1 LVVGNASALSSAA
14 NLNVGPSGTLDL
26 AGFSEPIN
34 GLSGSGTINN
44 SGATASVLTM
54 GNANGGGT
62 WAGTIAAGVG
72 GSSFIKVGG
81 GNSIITGT
89 NNLASAAASQVNG
102 GTMLITNGGA
112 LNLTGGAEFW
122 VMQNAGT
129 ASVTVDGGTLLVN
142 NWLVVGRNAAG
153 ANGTLIVNSGL
164 VQKTGGGNIVVGSLN
179 ATGTLIVNGG
189 QVLNSSELWLGE
201 SPAAV
206 ATLYLNGGLLQA
218 TDIRQNNNG
227 GLPTVLGTA
236 YFNGGTLQASASS
249 ANFLQGT
256 IISMVMSNGL
266 ILDDGGFTLSI
277 GASALQAG
285 DAFFGGLVKQGAGT
299 VYLDAANYYHGTTL
313 VTNGT
318 LAGIGSI
325 NSPMIVRP
333 AGNLGAGDAGATVGT
348 FTIYNNL
355 TLQGNAT
362 LRIDKTGGSPVQDNV
377 TVSDNI
383 TYGGILTVTNITSDA
398 NLLTTTNTFQL
409 FSVSGSKSGNFTSI
423 VGSPGAGL
431 AYSFTPASGVLSVV
445 TGTTIAS
452 NPTNITFSV
461 SGSTLSL
468 SWPADHLGWILQS
481 QTNSLSTG
489 ISPNWFDVPGSA
501 SSTSAVIN
509 MNPANAT
516 VFYRLRHP

>member
-1 LVVGNASALSSAA
+1 
-14 NLNVGPSGTLDL
+14 LNL
-26 AGFSEPIN
+26 AGFSETVN
-34 GLSGSGTINN
+34 GLSGSGLIDNSSNN
-44 SGATASVLTM
+44 AVVLTM
-54 GNANGGGT
+54 GNGNGAVN
-62 WAGTIAAGVG
+62 WSGTITNTGTG
-72 GSSFIKVGG
+72 GESIIKVGT

-89 NNLASAAASQVNG
+89 NYLAAAAASQNNG
-102 GTMLITNGGA
+102 GTMLITNGGT
-112 LNLTGGAEFW
+112 LHLPGGAEFW

-129 ASVTVDGGTLLVN
+129 ATVIMDGGMMDLA
-142 NWLVVGRNAAG
+142 NWLVVGRNNAA
-153 ANGTLIVNSGL
+153 ANGTLILNSGL
-164 VQKTGGGNIVVGSLN
+164 IQKTGGGNVVVGSLN

-189 QVLNSSELWLGE
+189 QLLNNSELWLGE

-218 TDIRQNNNG
+218 TDIRQNNSG

-249 ANFLQGT
+249 ADFIQGT

-285 DAFFGGLVKQGAGT
+285 DGLGGGLLKEGSGT
-299 VYLDAANYYHGTTL
+299 VYLDAGNSYTGTTV

-318 LAGIGSI
+318 LAGVGSI
-325 NSPMIVRP
+325 SGPMIVRP
-333 AGNLGAGDAGATVGT
+333 AGNLGAGDAGAVGT
-348 FTIYNNL
+348 FTINNNL
-355 TLQGNAT
+355 TLQGNAS

-377 TVSDNI
+377 TVSGNI

-398 NLLTTTNTFQL
+398 TPLVAGDTNQL
-409 FSVSGSKSGNFTSI
+409 FTVSGSASGNFTSI

-431 AYSFTPASGVLSVV
+431 AYSFNPASGLLSIV
-445 TGTTIAS
+445 GSSIAS
-452 NPTNITFSV
+452 NSTNITFSV

-481 QTNSLSTG
+481 QTNSLAVG
-489 ISPNWFDVPGSA
+489 ITTNWFDMAGTA
-501 SSTSAVIN
+501 SVTSTNLTI
-509 MNPANAT
+509 NPADPT
-516 VFYRLRHP
+516 VFYRLRQP